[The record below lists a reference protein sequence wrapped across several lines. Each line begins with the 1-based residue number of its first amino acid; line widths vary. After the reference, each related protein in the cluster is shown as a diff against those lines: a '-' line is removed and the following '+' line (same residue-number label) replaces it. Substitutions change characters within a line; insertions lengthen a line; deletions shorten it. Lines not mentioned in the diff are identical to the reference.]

1 MLKEVLDIIQL
12 LEGQVTGN
20 DVAAFLTQNGADD
33 VQVKRVEGAQGH
45 TDFVH
50 LSIAGTHGRKKGTPV
65 GGLRTE
71 DFSKYISGCL
81 KRTGK

>member
-45 TDFVH
+45 TTLCICPLQGPMAEKKAALCQPWD
-50 LSIAGTHGRKKGTPV
+50 LSAGWAA
-65 GGLRTE
+65 
-71 DFSKYISGCL
+71 
-81 KRTGK
+81 

>member
-50 LSIAGTHGRKKGTPV
+50 LS
-65 GGLRTE
+65 
-71 DFSKYISGCL
+71 
-81 KRTGK
+81 